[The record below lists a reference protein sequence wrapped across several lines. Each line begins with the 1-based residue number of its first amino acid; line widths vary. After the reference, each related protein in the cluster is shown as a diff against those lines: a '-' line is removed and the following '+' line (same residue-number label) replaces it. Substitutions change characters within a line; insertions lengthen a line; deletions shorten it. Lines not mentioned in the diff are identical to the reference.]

1 MPRPDKVAKV
11 EEAKSLIS
19 DNVVT
24 IVADY
29 RGLDVAQVTELRAK
43 LRESE
48 GTTCKVIKNTF
59 FKIACNENSVEYT
72 DNLLAG
78 PSMFVFS
85 KEDPVYPAK
94 VLVDYA
100 KDNKELE
107 IKGGFLDSK
116 ALSVNDIKALATM
129 PSREELISKLMYLL
143 NYPVQGL
150 VNVLSG
156 PTRGL
161 VTALDAIAKQKEN

>member
-1 MPRPDKVAKV
+1 MPRPNKVAKV
-11 EEAKSLIS
+11 EEAKALIG
-19 DNVVT
+19 DNMIT
-24 IVADY
+24 IIADY
-29 RGLDVAQVTELRAK
+29 RGLDVSEVTELRAK
-43 LRESE
+43 LREAE

-59 FKIACNENSVEYT
+59 FKIACNENSVECT
-72 DNLLAG
+72 EGLLAG

-85 KEDPVYPAK
+85 KTDPVFPAK

-100 KDNKELE
+100 KTNSALE
-107 IKGGFLDSK
+107 IKGGILDNK
-116 ALSVNDIKALATM
+116 ELSADEIKVLASM
-129 PSREELISKLMYLL
+129 PSREELLAKLVYML
-143 NYPVQGL
+143 NYPLQGL